1 MELDRMGE
9 TRMVENQSA
18 ESRSRLSAIDQWRGV
33 SVLLVIVHHLVIF
46 RFVHQLNVEYR
57 LSDLV
62 HHPALI
68 NLPDAARRMFY
79 LWAHGIGPLGVQ
91 IFFVI
96 SGYIIT
102 RLLIREREKTGEVCL
117 KCFYI
122 RRAFRILPA
131 LIFFVFMMWT
141 LSLTGAIVI
150 SPVNVGSVATFA
162 CNTSLVDCG
171 YYFGHFWSLGVEEQF
186 YILWPLLFVLFVAFR
201 GTSLIWVILSACM
214 IVSVIPRFRSLG
226 FINNG
231 LSFACIAAGAAYAL
245 NERFRAWLSVTN
257 RLPSSLL
264 PVTLV
269 VGLTLLKALAV
280 KLWVITTIATPF
292 LIVAVVLPRAN
303 AAKSRNQGYVSRWL
317 NRVGLMSYS
326 LYLWHY
332 VFIWE
337 PEHYSSTAFWVA
349 SIPLALGLAWLSA
362 HYIEPFFIAIGRK
375 LSSNANLASPVQP
388 ALDSHAP
395 GGELGAMTASAEKVA
410 P

>member
-1 MELDRMGE
+1 MGE
-9 TRMVENQSA
+9 TRMVESQSA
-18 ESRSRLSAIDQWRGV
+18 ESRHRLSAIDQWRGV
-33 SVLLVIVHHLVIF
+33 SVLLVILHHFVIL
-46 RFVHQLNVEYR
+46 RFIHQFNVAYR
-57 LSDLV
+57 LSDFIR
-62 HHPALI
+62 HPALEYF
-68 NLPDAARRMFY
+68 PEAAARLFY

-102 RLLIREREKTGEVCL
+102 RLLIKELEKTGEVCL

-131 LIFFVFMMWT
+131 LIFFVFMMWA

-186 YILWPLLFVLFVAFR
+186 YVLWPLLFVLFVTFGR
-201 GTSLIWVILSACM
+201 TGLIWVILGACL

-226 FINNG
+226 FVNNG

-245 NERFRAWLSVTN
+245 NERFRAWLSAT
-257 RLPSSLL
+257 RSLPPWLL

-269 VGLTLLKALAV
+269 VGLTLLKALVANM
-280 KLWVITTIATPF
+280 WVITTLITPF
-292 LIVAVVLPRAN
+292 LIVATVLPRADG
-303 AAKSRNQGYVSRWL
+303 AKSHNQGYISRWL

-332 VFIWE
+332 AFTWE
-337 PEHYSSTAFWVA
+337 PEHYSSTAFWIA
-349 SIPLALGLAWLSA
+349 SIPLGLGLSWLSA
-362 HYIEPFFIAIGRK
+362 HHIEPFFIAIGRK
-375 LSSNANLASPVQP
+375 LSANANLISPVQSAFDPP
-388 ALDSHAP
+388 APP
-395 GGELGAMTASAEKVA
+395 GEYPQQSTDPVT
-410 P
+410 